1 MEKFIIGLFTEQLS
15 TYIKGFNKDQ
25 VNANLLNGKGEVKDI
40 HVNVDPINEL
50 LRQYTNL
57 VELSSVYVSK
67 LSFNVTSFRNI
78 KKAPIEISIDE
89 VHVIVVESLAYQAF
103 NEFSWPELAKSI
115 VEKAN
120 KNGPY
125 GLLERIQDNI
135 TVDMNRVYMTF
146 QPMGKFKTRKIG
158 PWTPPAISVVLNNFR
173 FVMVDEYGN
182 EGSPDD
188 VWRHNSR
195 GGKQEAKFMMRG
207 GGKNDR
213 TYRPKTF
220 MIYKKVS
227 MDLSVAIGHRTSQS
241 LSAKDTFLASKLLVA
256 NLPLQTHVCIHRDL
270 RRKSILAVQ
279 IDVSLMSV
287 EVEIDPDII
296 NLLLHAL
303 IGIQHCTAKDRSF
316 IDPFDQEEGASEGLD
331 DGSIY
336 DTYQV
341 LGDAEKQEIVGDGV
355 DDGAIEPDEFED
367 SVADDMSFSMME
379 TEDGTESLDASMMQS
394 QHDTDTVIISANG
407 DESWPALVM
416 PAGLIIVE
424 KIAFSLSVNHIG
436 IRICY
441 PSENDGFLQVI
452 MKGFMTE
459 LIWPKEGPV
468 SSI

>member
-57 VELSSVYVSK
+57 IELSSVYVSK

-89 VHVIVVESLAYQAF
+89 VHVIAVESLAYQGW

-188 VWRHNSR
+188 LWRHNSR
-195 GGKQEAKFMMRG
+195 GGKQEAKVMMRG
-207 GGKNDR
+207 GGRNDR
-213 TYRPKTF
+213 AYRPKTF

-227 MDLSVAIGHRTSQS
+227 MDVSVAVGHRTSQC

-256 NLPLQTHVCIHRDL
+256 NLPLQTHLCIHRDL
-270 RRKSILAVQ
+270 RRKAILAVQ
-279 IDVSLMSV
+279 VDVSLMSV

-303 IGIQHCTAKDRSF
+303 IGIQYCTAKNRSF
-316 IDPFDQEEGASEGLD
+316 NDPFKEETNDNGKGDSIMVD
-331 DGSIY
+331 DESMYG
-336 DTYQV
+336 TYQV
-341 LGDAEKQEIVGDGV
+341 LNDTEKLDGIGDSVHNE
-355 DDGAIEPDEFED
+355 AIEPEEFED
-367 SVADDMSFSMME
+367 SVADDMSLSMME
-379 TEDGTESLDASMMQS
+379 TEDGAESVDASIIQS
-394 QHDTDTVIISANG
+394 QHDTVISENG
-407 DESWPALVM
+407 DESWPAIVM

-436 IRICY
+436 VRICY
-441 PSENDGFLQVI
+441 PSENDGFLQII

-468 SSI
+468 S